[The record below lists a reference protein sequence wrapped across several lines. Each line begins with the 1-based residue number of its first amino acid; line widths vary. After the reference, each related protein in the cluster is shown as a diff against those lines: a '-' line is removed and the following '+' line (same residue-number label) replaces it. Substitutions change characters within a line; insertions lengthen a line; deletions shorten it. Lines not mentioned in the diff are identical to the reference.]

1 MKRVAKPLFC
11 FIMDKSVEEKVHALA
26 TRVAEECSFEV
37 VDMQLWAKGKRTLLR
52 VFIDKEGG
60 ITLDNCET
68 FSRRL
73 EALLDVEDPI
83 TGPYTLEVS
92 SPGLDRPLKNSGD
105 FRKNLGKLVRIVTK
119 EKINNQNFFV
129 GRLETLDDQSLRL
142 SLADGRGEVEIPL
155 TMISRANLEI
165 ELK

>member
-1 MKRVAKPLFC
+1 MVKPLFC
-11 FIMDKSVEEKVHALA
+11 FIMDKTVEEKVHALA
-26 TRVAEECSFEV
+26 TRVAEEYNFEV

-52 VFIDKEGG
+52 IFIDKEGG

-68 FSRRL
+68 FSRGF

-92 SPGLDRPLKNSGD
+92 SPGLDRPLKNSRD
-105 FRKNLGKLVRIVTK
+105 FMKNLGKLVRIVTK
-119 EKINNQNFFV
+119 EKINNQSFFV
-129 GRLETLDDQSLRL
+129 GRLEGANDQSLRL
-142 SLADGRGEVEIPL
+142 SLTDGKGEVDIPV
-155 TMISRANLEI
+155 TIISRANLEL

>member
-1 MKRVAKPLFC
+1 
-11 FIMDKSVEEKVHALA
+11 VEEKIHALA
-26 TRVAEECSFEV
+26 TRVAEECNFEV

-83 TGPYTLEVS
+83 TSPYTLEVS
-92 SPGLDRPLKNSGD
+92 SPGLDRPLKNFKD
-105 FRKNLGKLVRIVTK
+105 FKKNLGKLVRIVTK
-119 EKINNQNFFV
+119 EKVNNQSFFV
-129 GRLETLDDQSLRL
+129 GRLEGANDQSLRL
-142 SLADGRGEVEIPL
+142 SLTDGKGEVDIPV
-155 TMISRANLEI
+155 TIISRANLEL

>member
-1 MKRVAKPLFC
+1 M
-11 FIMDKSVEEKVHALA
+11 EEKVHALA
-26 TRVAEECSFEV
+26 TRVAEECNFEV
-37 VDMQLWAKGKRTLLR
+37 VDMQLWAKGKKTLLR

-73 EALLDVEDPI
+73 ESLLDVEDPI

-92 SPGLDRPLKNSGD
+92 SPGLDRQLKNSRD
-105 FRKNLGKLVRIVTK
+105 FRKNVGKLMRIVTK
-119 EKINNQNFFV
+119 EKVNSRNFFV
-129 GRLETLDDQSLRL
+129 GRLEAINDHSLRL
-142 SLADGRGEVEIPL
+142 SPADGSGEVEIPL
-155 TMISRANLEI
+155 AILSRANLEL

>member
-11 FIMDKSVEEKVHALA
+11 FIMDKSVEEKIHALA
-26 TRVAEECSFEV
+26 TRVAEEYSFEV

-68 FSRRL
+68 FSRRF

-83 TGPYTLEVS
+83 TGAYILEVS
-92 SPGLDRPLKNSGD
+92 SPGLDRPLKNSTD
-105 FRKNLGKLVRIVTK
+105 FRKNLGKMVRIVTK
-119 EKINNQNFFV
+119 EKINNQSFFV
-129 GRLETLDDQSLRL
+129 GRLEAINDQSLSL
-142 SLADGRGEVEIPL
+142 SFTEGRGEVEIPL
-155 TMISRANLEI
+155 TMISRANLEF

>member
-1 MKRVAKPLFC
+1 M
-11 FIMDKSVEEKVHALA
+11 EEKIHALA
-26 TRVAEECSFEV
+26 TRVAEECNFEV

-83 TGPYTLEVS
+83 TSPYTLEVS
-92 SPGLDRPLKNSGD
+92 SPGLDRPLKNFKD
-105 FRKNLGKLVRIVTK
+105 FKKNLGKLVRIVTK
-119 EKINNQNFFV
+119 EKVNNQSFFV
-129 GRLETLDDQSLRL
+129 GRLEGANDQSLRL
-142 SLADGRGEVEIPL
+142 SLTDGKGEVDIPV
-155 TMISRANLEI
+155 TIISRANLELD
-165 ELK
+165 LK

>member
-1 MKRVAKPLFC
+1 
-11 FIMDKSVEEKVHALA
+11 MDKSVEEKVHALA
-26 TRVAEECSFEV
+26 TRMAEECGFEV

-68 FSRRL
+68 FSRRF

-92 SPGLDRPLKNSGD
+92 SPGLDRPLKKSED
-105 FRKNLGKLVRIVTK
+105 FKKNFGKLVRIITK
-119 EKINNQNFFV
+119 EKINNQSFFV
-129 GRLETLDDQSLRL
+129 GRLEGIDDQSLRL
-142 SLADGRGEVEIPL
+142 SLTDGKGELEIPVS
-155 TMISRANLEI
+155 IVSRANLEP

>member
-11 FIMDKSVEEKVHALA
+11 FIMDTSVEEKIHALA

-68 FSRRL
+68 FSRRF

-92 SPGLDRPLKNSGD
+92 SPGLDRPLKNPRD

-119 EKINNQNFFV
+119 EKINNQNFFL
-129 GRLETLDDQSLRL
+129 GRLNAINDQSVCL
-142 SLADGRGEVEIPL
+142 SLTNSRGEVEIPL
-155 TMISRANLEI
+155 TMISRANLEP
-165 ELK
+165 ELT

>member
-1 MKRVAKPLFC
+1 
-11 FIMDKSVEEKVHALA
+11 VEEKIHALA
-26 TRVAEECSFEV
+26 TRVAEECNFEV

-83 TGPYTLEVS
+83 TSPYTLEVS
-92 SPGLDRPLKNSGD
+92 SPGLDRPLKNFKD
-105 FRKNLGKLVRIVTK
+105 FKKNLGKLVRIVTK
-119 EKINNQNFFV
+119 EKVNNQSFFV
-129 GRLETLDDQSLRL
+129 GRLEGANDQSLRL
-142 SLADGRGEVEIPL
+142 SLTDGKGEVDIPV
-155 TMISRANLEI
+155 TIISRANLELD
-165 ELK
+165 LK

>member
-11 FIMDKSVEEKVHALA
+11 FIMDKSVEEKIHALA

-60 ITLDNCET
+60 ITLDNCEI
-68 FSRRL
+68 FSRRF

-83 TGPYTLEVS
+83 TGAYILEVS
-92 SPGLDRPLKNSGD
+92 SPGLDRPLKNSTD
-105 FRKNLGKLVRIVTK
+105 FRKNLGKMVRIVTK
-119 EKINNQNFFV
+119 EKINNQSFFV
-129 GRLETLDDQSLRL
+129 GRLEAINDQSLSL
-142 SLADGRGEVEIPL
+142 SFTEGRGEVEIPL
-155 TMISRANLEI
+155 TMISRANLEF

>member
-1 MKRVAKPLFC
+1 
-11 FIMDKSVEEKVHALA
+11 MDKSVEEKVHALA
-26 TRVAEECSFEV
+26 TQMAEECGFEV

-68 FSRRL
+68 FSRRF

-92 SPGLDRPLKNSGD
+92 SPGLDRPLKDSKD
-105 FRKNLGKLVRIVTK
+105 FKKNLGKMVRIVTK
-119 EKINNQNFFV
+119 EKINNQSFFL
-129 GRLETLDDQSLRL
+129 GRLEAINDQSLSL
-142 SLADGRGEVEIPL
+142 SFTDSRGGVVIPL
-155 TMISRANLEI
+155 AMVSRANLEL